1 MWIQSDTYGRKP
13 DSSVTICEKKD
24 AIDPEPIVQLQRG
37 YIESARLGEF

>member
-24 AIDPEPIVQLQRG
+24 AIDPEPIVQLKRG
-37 YIESARLGEF
+37 YIETARLGEF